1 MKEKPKPGPN
11 GSEQTIE
18 ELQQR
23 YQLLNTKKIQSET
36 NLLNATQLLDNLK
49 KEAREKYGTDDLDAL
64 REKLGDEG
72 RERREAKELPGRSRS
87 HRVRTEVGRREVC
100 VVRNHG
106 SGTRRQ
112 NVMHSIESSDPEVPA
127 ATEACRDLRPPT
139 EARRHQPIGS
149 PTSATIGLPSR
160 GRLAGRFDQLN
171 AYLAVADKV
180 TVALEQ
186 LNQELFQQ
194 LLGIVQEKLTVALQE
209 ILEQPIQFRAQADF
223 KRGATTVEFWIDR
236 DGNREDVLR
245 GQGGS
250 VANILSVGLRMFAL
264 TTLDEQQHRRF
275 LVLDEQDCWLR
286 PDLVPRLVKIV
297 HEAGAALGFQVLM
310 ISHHEVALFER
321 YADRIYQFSLDAA
334 GEIQVRPLVGSPS
347 DPDRTN

>member
-1 MKEKPKPGPN
+1 
-11 GSEQTIE
+11 
-18 ELQQR
+18 
-23 YQLLNTKKIQSET
+23 
-36 NLLNATQLLDNLK
+36 
-49 KEAREKYGTDDLDAL
+49 
-64 REKLGDEG
+64 
-72 RERREAKELPGRSRS
+72 
-87 HRVRTEVGRREVC
+87 
-100 VVRNHG
+100 
-106 SGTRRQ
+106 
-112 NVMHSIESSDPEVPA
+112 MHSTESTDSEVST
-127 ATEACRDLRPPT
+127 ATDVCRELRPPT
-139 EARRHQPIGS
+139 EARRR
-149 PTSATIGLPSR
+149 TDRLTDKRDDRVTESR
-160 GRLAGRFDQLN
+160 RMAGRFDQLN
-171 AYLAVADKV
+171 AYLALADKV

-209 ILEQPIQFRAQADF
+209 ILEQPIHFRAQADF
-223 KRGATTVEFWIDR
+223 KRGATTVEFWIER

-310 ISHHEVALFER
+310 ISHHDVALFER
-321 YADRIYQFSLDAA
+321 YADRIYQFSLDAS
-334 GEIQVRPLVGSPS
+334 GEIQVRPLTTSPS
-347 DPDRTN
+347 DPDRMA